1 MKIERFILFID
12 LEKMIIINDD
22 LMWLVLVIF
31 INFCK

>member
-1 MKIERFILFID
+1 MKVERFILFID